1 VLDCADIT
9 ISYRTGRV
17 AVTVLHE
24 VSLRVDAQP
33 VALTGPSGSGKSS
46 LLRVLAGLQRPQ
58 SGTVR
63 IDGEPVRATRDRGT
77 TDARVA
83 LIQQDHQLVDF
94 LTVEENLR
102 LAAELR
108 GLAVDEAQVR
118 SRLES
123 VGLGGFASRWPVT
136 LSGGEQQ
143 RVAIARALLVGS
155 RVILADEP
163 TGALDADNS
172 VRVAELLVEIAER
185 DGVCVVVATHD
196 PEVAGRLPRRL
207 RLTRAQVQE
216 QTA

>member
-1 VLDCADIT
+1 VLNCADIT
-9 ISYRTGRV
+9 ISYRMGRDT
-17 AVTVLHE
+17 VTVLE
-24 VSLRVDAQP
+24 NVSVHVDTQP

-46 LLRVLAGLQRPQ
+46 LLRVLAGLQVPQ

-63 IDGEPVRATRDRGT
+63 IDGEAVRPTRDRGT

-83 LIQQDHQLVDF
+83 LIHQDHQLVDF
-94 LTVEENLR
+94 LTVAENLR

-108 GLAVDEAQVR
+108 GLPVDEGRVT

-123 VGLGGFASRWPVT
+123 VGLGGYGPRWPAT

-143 RVAIARALLVGS
+143 RVAIARALLLGS

-172 VRVAELLVEIAER
+172 QRVAELLAEIAER

-207 RLTRAQVQE
+207 RLDRARVSE
-216 QTA
+216 QPA